1 MLLRLLLLT
10 CLASTA
16 LSGVHT
22 GCQKRLKK
30 ICPGAMTTDTKA
42 QCVACVHANFQKL
55 KRNCTLQR
63 ALAKCDQSPVPRPL
77 PPQPPAPPCPPVA
90 PAAGAP
96 QPHIVLFVIDDQGWA
111 NVGYHNPGNVIT
123 PNSDRLAK
131 EGIRLERHYAFRW
144 CAPSRSAL
152 MTGRLPYH
160 VLENT
165 NYVTRGMTM
174 LPKKLQSVGYTTHM
188 VGKWHLGDTV
198 NWMTPYSR
206 GFNTS
211 LGYLAGGEDH
221 YTQLQSGEA
230 GCPGVDLWQTNA
242 PAYGKN
248 GTYAAFTY
256 NEELEKIIKNHPNPK
271 KNPLF
276 LYVATQTMHA
286 PQEVPSFY
294 SNPYS
299 SKGYD
304 LDYSIMN
311 GMATV
316 SDSILGNITNELKKK
331 EMWNNTLFIHVS
343 DNGGPA
349 GRLSSG
355 HSGNNWPLRGGKT
368 NNFEGG
374 VRVASFLTG
383 GFLTNNV
390 MQQRIGSELHGYIHL
405 ADWYPTL
412 SFLAGTF
419 LKLFILITVALPH
432 QIFIIPGIVKS
443 YDKYELVH
451 GLFFFSIVFY
461 FFYKT
466 TGANP
471 NDVPS
476 IIPNSTIQVPPVD
489 GFNLWPYLSGQND
502 VSPRTDIM
510 LSSED
515 NGALISGHLKIIFGL
530 QTYGFWQS
538 PIYPNA
544 STDHSKETEYD
555 CGMTGCLFNIT
566 SDPSEYE
573 NLADSEPM
581 LLQQMTKL
589 YQQKN
594 ATKFWLKRVQVD
606 AAKCA
611 AKRDER
617 GGFLGPYF

>member
-1 MLLRLLLLT
+1 
-10 CLASTA
+10 
-16 LSGVHT
+16 
-22 GCQKRLKK
+22 
-30 ICPGAMTTDTKA
+30 
-42 QCVACVHANFQKL
+42 
-55 KRNCTLQR
+55 
-63 ALAKCDQSPVPRPL
+63 
-77 PPQPPAPPCPPVA
+77 
-90 PAAGAP
+90 
-96 QPHIVLFVIDDQGWA
+96 
-111 NVGYHNPGNVIT
+111 
-123 PNSDRLAK
+123 
-131 EGIRLERHYAFRW
+131 
-144 CAPSRSAL
+144 
-152 MTGRLPYH
+152 
-160 VLENT
+160 
-165 NYVTRGMTM
+165 M

-248 GTYAAFTY
+248 GTYAAFMY
-256 NEELEKIIKNHPNPK
+256 NEELERIIDSHPNPN

-294 SNPYS
+294 SDPYS

-316 SDSILGNITNELKKK
+316 SDSILGNLTNALKKK
-331 EMWNNTLFIHVS
+331 GMWNNTLLIHVS

-383 GFLTNNV
+383 GFLTNSV
-390 MQQRIGSELHGYIHL
+390 AEERIGSELHGYIHL

-412 SFLAGTF
+412 SLLA
-419 LKLFILITVALPH
+419 
-432 QIFIIPGIVKS
+432 
-443 YDKYELVH
+443 
-451 GLFFFSIVFY
+451 
-461 FFYKT
+461 
-466 TGANP
+466 GANP
-471 NDVPS
+471 KDVPS
-476 IIPNSTIQVPPVD
+476 TIPNSTIQVPPVD
-489 GFNLWPYLSGQND
+489 GFNLWPYLSGESAA
-502 VSPRTDIM
+502 SPRTDIM

-515 NGALISGHLKIIFGL
+515 NGAFISGHLKIIFGL

-555 CGMTGCLFNIT
+555 CGTTGCLFNIT
-566 SDPSEYE
+566 RDPSEYD
-573 NLADSEPM
+573 NLAEAEPM

-594 ATKFWLKRVQVD
+594 ATKFWLERVQVD